1 MPERLKRVHTMSNS
15 PAMKENMAAP
25 HVWEYEFQDKAIIPV
40 GKSSKGQSHLSSWL
54 QEWDLIQ
61 D

>member
-1 MPERLKRVHTMSNS
+1 MSNS